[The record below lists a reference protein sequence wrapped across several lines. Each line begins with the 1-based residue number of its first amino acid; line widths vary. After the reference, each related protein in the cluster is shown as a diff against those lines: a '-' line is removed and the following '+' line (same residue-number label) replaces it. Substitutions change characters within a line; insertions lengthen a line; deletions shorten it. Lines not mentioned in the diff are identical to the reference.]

1 MFRLSKFLCTAV
13 LLTSK
18 MEFSAAFFCGSIST
32 DEVSKQRG
40 GHLSQPIRN
49 VLAWQL
55 SGTSTT
61 DVPVGGSGEYE
72 YVRSSHGLGVA
83 ILYCVPYGGG
93 AVPPR
98 PTYRYPEED
107 RL

>member
-18 MEFSAAFFCGSIST
+18 MEFSAAFFCGSISR
-32 DEVSKQRG
+32 DEVSKQRR
-40 GHLSQPIRN
+40 GHLSQRIRN

-61 DVPVGGSGEYE
+61 DVGGSG
-72 YVRSSHGLGVA
+72 GNN
-83 ILYCVPYGGG
+83 
-93 AVPPR
+93 
-98 PTYRYPEED
+98 
-107 RL
+107 